1 MFSIYKFVL
10 CKWDQVGETFIRGD
24 VTYNN
29 GEFEYPQVAYVE
41 NGDDDD
47 DIIYDYA
54 PAAWVDLLLSVLDQS
69 VETKIGS
76 YTNLLLRAFYVLV
89 EIILT
94 EFVGHLVFSS
104 TSLWSFS

>member
-54 PAAWVDLLLSVLDQS
+54 PAA
-69 VETKIGS
+69 
-76 YTNLLLRAFYVLV
+76 
-89 EIILT
+89 
-94 EFVGHLVFSS
+94 
-104 TSLWSFS
+104 